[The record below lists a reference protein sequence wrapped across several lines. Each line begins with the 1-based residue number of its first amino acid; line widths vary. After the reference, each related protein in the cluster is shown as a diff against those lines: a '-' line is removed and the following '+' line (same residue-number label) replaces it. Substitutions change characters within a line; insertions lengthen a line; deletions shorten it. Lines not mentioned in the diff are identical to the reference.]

1 MTFEIDNEK
10 IGGYIANLIK
20 QYYSSDRDFCRQYLK
35 RRNIESNND
44 EVSKMANRLSQ
55 IKRGKNQSKLLI
67 CWFLR
72 SCCMFRVKKF
82 WRAAVS

>member
-44 EVSKMANRLSQ
+44 EVSKMANSF
-55 IKRGKNQSKLLI
+55 ISN
-67 CWFLR
+67 
-72 SCCMFRVKKF
+72 KKGEKINPNC
-82 WRAAVS
+82 